1 MSRQTHR
8 YRSCT
13 NLQKGFSLIELL
25 VSVALFVVV
34 MTASVGTLLALVDA
48 NQKAQ
53 TLKAVINN
61 LQFGL
66 DSMARTIR
74 TGRFYNCTN
83 SVPPTLPTGIAD
95 CASGGRAIVLTDDH
109 GNRLAYRY
117 NNQTR
122 SLERRDI
129 NSGSNWIAL
138 TAPQV
143 VVEDAVF
150 YVTGTPMADGIQP
163 TVTMQIKGSAGSNP
177 ETDSAFSIELT
188 VTQRVLD
195 Q

>member
-1 MSRQTHR
+1 MKSQTRRHR
-8 YRSCT
+8 SHTHLRR
-13 NLQKGFSLIELL
+13 GFSLIELL
-25 VSVALFVVV
+25 VSVALFAVV

-53 TLKAVINN
+53 SLKAVINN
-61 LQFGL
+61 LQFAL

-74 TGRFYNCTN
+74 TGRLYHCTN
-83 SVPPTLPTGIAD
+83 AVPPTLPTGTND
-95 CASGGRAIVLTDDH
+95 CAAGASAIVLTDDH

-117 NNQTR
+117 NSSTHA
-122 SLERRDI
+122 LERRDI
-129 NSGSNWIAL
+129 NSGSSWIAL

-150 YVTGTPMADGIQP
+150 YVTGTPTTDGIQP
-163 TVTMQIKGSAGSNP
+163 TATMQIKGSAGPNP
-177 ETDSAFSIELT
+177 DTDSAFSIEVT